1 MRHLLIASL
10 AALLLTSQT
19 GRAAELSIV
28 GAWVLNKDLT
38 PMPDGAARRPEDGAR
53 RGPHAG
59 GGGGGRG
66 GFGGIGGFGG
76 GGGPHE
82 PSEAQLHKM
91 EALRDRLTDIPD
103 RLTITRSDTTVTIVD
118 SFGRTITLKTD
129 GKKQPRLT
137 GEGEFNSKSHFDGA
151 TLLVDDDFNGPKVT
165 TTFEPILD
173 RGEIRQLRVTIH
185 VEGMGGGAGGGD
197 GGAHPGGGRGGA
209 EHGGSAQR
217 PPRPG
222 REVVRVY
229 DAAPAS
235 EPKGSLPQ

>member
-10 AALLLTSQT
+10 AVLLTSQT
-19 GRAAELSIV
+19 GRAEELSIV

-38 PMPDGAARRPEDGAR
+38 PMPDGAERRPEDGAR
-53 RGPHAG
+53 RGPRGG

-66 GFGGIGGFGG
+66 GFGGFGG

-82 PSEAQLHKM
+82 PSDAQIHKM
-91 EALRDRLTDIPD
+91 EALRDRLTDIPE
-103 RLTITRSDTTVTIVD
+103 RLTITRTDTTVTIVD

-137 GEGEFNSKSHFDGA
+137 GEGEFNSKSHFDGVK
-151 TLLVDDDFNGPKVT
+151 LLVDDDFNGPKVT

-185 VEGMGGGAGGGD
+185 VEGMGRGGEGGGHA
-197 GGAHPGGGRGGA
+197 GPHPGGGRGGA
-209 EHGGSAQR
+209 EHGGSAQG

-229 DAAPAS
+229 DAAPTS

>member
-1 MRHLLIASL
+1 MRHLFIASL
-10 AALLLTSQT
+10 AVLLLTSQT
-19 GRAAELSIV
+19 GHAAELSIV

-38 PMPDGAARRPEDGAR
+38 PMPDAQNRPEDGAR
-53 RGPHAG
+53 RGAR
-59 GGGGGRG
+59 GGGGRG
-66 GFGGIGGFGG
+66 GFSGLGGFGG

-82 PSEAQLHKM
+82 PSEAQIHKM
-91 EALRDRLTDIPD
+91 EALRDRLSDIPE

-151 TLLVDDDFNGPKVT
+151 SLLVDDDFNGPKVT

-173 RGEIRQLRVTIH
+173 RGEIRQLKVTIH
-185 VEGMGGGAGGGD
+185 VEGMGGGG
-197 GGAHPGGGRGGA
+197 GGGRSSSEHSASAHGGP